1 MDTER
6 EIYRLA
12 ARTMAL
18 EVIFKNLLR
27 DLAQTEPY
35 WRVRLASALDS
46 SADQLEG
53 ATIKLGKSAHPD
65 HLAEALRTCE
75 EFRAVVLSE
84 RH

>member
-35 WRVRLASALDS
+35 WRVRLSSALN
-46 SADQLEG
+46 SASDQLES
-53 ATIKLGKSAHPD
+53 ATIKLGKSAHPE

-75 EFRAVVLSE
+75 EFRAVIMSE
-84 RH
+84 RQ

>member
-18 EVIFKNLLR
+18 EVILKNLLR

-35 WRVRLASALDS
+35 WRVRLSSALNNAS
-46 SADQLEG
+46 DQLEG
-53 ATIKLGKSAHPD
+53 ATIKLGKSAHLNIWQKLFA
-65 HLAEALRTCE
+65 LAK
-75 EFRAVVLSE
+75 SSGPW
-84 RH
+84 